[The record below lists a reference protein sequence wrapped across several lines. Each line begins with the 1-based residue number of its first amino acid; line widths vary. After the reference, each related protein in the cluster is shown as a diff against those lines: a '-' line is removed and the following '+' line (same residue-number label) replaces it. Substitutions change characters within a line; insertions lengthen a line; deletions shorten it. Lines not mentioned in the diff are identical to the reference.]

1 MADHPER
8 RKAGVLLHPTSLPG
22 PFGIGD
28 LGPAAYHFVDFL
40 ASAGQRLWQVLP
52 LAPPGAGHSP
62 YAARSTFAGNPL
74 LISPELLRDDGL
86 LDDGD
91 LAAAGLPEEGR
102 VPWDEVAARREILLR
117 TACDR
122 WRGQGRSHEAGDFR
136 ARAHWLGDYAL
147 FMALR
152 RKYCDVSWLD
162 WPAELR
168 RRTPAALEAA
178 REELA
183 GEVALHEFV
192 QWAFD
197 RQWAAIRHYA
207 HEREVALMGDMPIF
221 VDHDS
226 ADTWSNQHIFKLD
239 ADGRPVSV
247 AGVPPDAFS
256 ATGQRWGNP
265 LYDWEA
271 LAGDGYGWWRDRLAW
286 ALAQVDVLRLD
297 HFRGF
302 EAAWE
307 IPADE
312 PTAVNGAW
320 VPGPGRALFDALT
333 AALGPLS
340 VVAEDLGVITRQV
353 RALCDGLGYPGMKVL
368 QFAFGDDAANPYLPH
383 NLDPRSVMY
392 TGTHDNDTTAGWFAT
407 AGDLELANLRR
418 YLACETPAPD
428 DLIRMAYRSVS
439 ELAILPMQDVLGMGS
454 EARMNVPGEPDGN
467 WGWRFRWSDLPAG
480 RHEWLRELAR
490 TYGRWGLPEKDPA

>member
-1 MADHPER
+1 MSDHPER

-52 LAPPGAGHSP
+52 LTPPGAGHSP

-74 LISPELLRDDGL
+74 LVSPELLRDNGL
-86 LDDGD
+86 LHDAD
-91 LAAAGLPEEGR
+91 LAAAMLPEESR
-102 VPWDEVAARREILLR
+102 VPWTDVAERRETLLR
-117 TACDR
+117 TACAR
-122 WRGQGRSHEAGDFR
+122 WHEQGRAHEADAFR

-147 FMALR
+147 FTALR
-152 RKYCDVSWLD
+152 RKHRDVSWLE
-162 WPAELR
+162 W
-168 RRTPAALEAA
+168 PAALRHREPAALAAA

-183 GEVALHEFV
+183 ADVALEEFT
-192 QWAFD
+192 QWCFD
-197 RQWAAIRHYA
+197 RQWAALRHYA
-207 HEREVALMGDMPIF
+207 HEHGVELMGDMPIF

-226 ADTWSNQHIFKLD
+226 ADTWAHQRIFKLD
-239 ADGRPVSV
+239 SEGRPLMV

-265 LYDWEA
+265 LYDWDA
-271 LAGDGYGWWRDRLAW
+271 LARDGYGWWRDRLAW
-286 ALAQVDVLRLD
+286 ALAQVDILRLD

-312 PTAVNGAW
+312 PTAVHGHW

-333 AALGPLS
+333 AALGPLP
-340 VVAEDLGVITRQV
+340 VVAEDLGVITAAV
-353 RALCDGLGYPGMKVL
+353 RALCDGLAYPGMKVL

-383 NLDPRSVMY
+383 NLDPRSVIY
-392 TGTHDNDTTAGWFAT
+392 TGTHDNDTTAGWFAS
-407 AGDLELANLRR
+407 AGEVELANLRR
-418 YLACETPAPD
+418 YLACEHPCPD
-428 DLIRMAYRSVS
+428 DLARMAYRAVS
-439 ELAILPMQDVLGMGS
+439 DLAILPMQDVLGLGR

-467 WGWRFRWSDLPAG
+467 WGWRFRWDELPPG
-480 RHEWLRELAR
+480 RHDWLRELAH
-490 TYGRWGLPEKDPA
+490 TYGRWGIPNKHTA